1 MTARGTIAAAIHQHW
16 CRVPDRDDCDG
27 PDARDE
33 RAADA
38 VIAAVRA
45 MLVEDLPD
53 VDIKRLRDTTPDS
66 HRNLAAWHL
75 AVARALEAER

>member
-1 MTARGTIAAAIHQHW
+1 MTARDTIAHALHRNCVKLNCLTPTDYDYA
-16 CRVPDRDDCDG
+16 D
-27 PDARDE
+27 
-33 RAADA
+33 ADA

-45 MLVEDLPD
+45 MPVEDLPD

-75 AVARALEAER
+75 AVAHALEAER